1 MLELVVVSAGLGE
14 TSSSTRLGEQLGR
27 ATVAALADEGVQ
39 ARVTHLELRHL
50 AEDLVAQLT
59 GRTASPTVHAAQ
71 AAILAAD
78 GVVVVT
84 PIYNGS
90 FSGLFK
96 LFFDCLDPRTMTGRP
111 VMLAAT
117 GGSPRHSLVIEGS
130 LLPLFYYFRAL
141 IVPTSVFASSAD
153 FRHPSE
159 LELRVQQAAAR
170 FAQFV
175 LVARPPK
182 QLPTPAIADYD
193 DLLS

>member
-14 TSSSTRLGEQLGR
+14 NSSSTRLGEQLGR
-27 ATVAALADEGVQ
+27 ATVAALADEGIQ
-39 ARVTHLELRHL
+39 AQVRHVELRLL

-59 GRTASPTVHAAQ
+59 GRVGSPSVHEAQ
-71 AAILAAD
+71 ECLLAAD
-78 GVVVVT
+78 GVIVIT

-96 LFFDCLDPRTMTGRP
+96 LFFDCIDPRTMTGRP

-117 GGSPRHSLVIEGS
+117 GGSPRHSLVIENS
-130 LLPLFYYFRAL
+130 LLPLFYYFKSL
-141 IVPTSVFASSAD
+141 IVPTSVFAATTD
-153 FRHPSE
+153 FKHPGE

-170 FAQFV
+170 FARFV

>member
-27 ATVAALADEGVQ
+27 ATVAALADEGSQ

-50 AEDLVAQLT
+50 ADELVAQLT
-59 GRTASPTVHAAQ
+59 GRTGSPAVHEAQ
-71 AAILAAD
+71 AAVLAAD
-78 GVVVVT
+78 GVIVVT
-84 PIYNGS
+84 PVYNGS

-130 LLPLFYYFRAL
+130 LLPLFYYFKAL
-141 IVPTSVFASSAD
+141 IVPTSVFAAASDFAHPAD
-153 FRHPSE
+153 

>member
-27 ATVAALADEGVQ
+27 ATVAALADEGIQ
-39 ARVTHLELRHL
+39 ARITHLELRHL
-50 AEDLVAQLT
+50 ADELVAQLT
-59 GRTASPTVHAAQ
+59 GRASSPAVHEAQ
-71 AAILAAD
+71 AAVLAAD
-78 GVVVVT
+78 GVIVVT

-117 GGSPRHSLVIEGS
+117 GGSPRHSLVIESS
-130 LLPLFYYFRAL
+130 LLPLFYYFKAL
-141 IVPTSVFASSAD
+141 IVPASVFAATAD
-153 FRHPSE
+153 FTHPAE

-170 FAQFV
+170 FARFV
-175 LVARPPK
+175 LLARPPK

>member
-27 ATVAALADEGVQ
+27 ATVAALADEGIQ
-39 ARVTHLELRHL
+39 ARITHLEVRHL
-50 AEDLVAQLT
+50 ADDLVAQLT
-59 GRTASPTVHAAQ
+59 GRTASPAVHEAQ
-71 AAILAAD
+71 ATVLAAD
-78 GVVVVT
+78 GVIVVT

-117 GGSPRHSLVIEGS
+117 GGSPRHSLVIESS
-130 LLPLFYYFRAL
+130 LLPLFYYFKSL
-141 IVPTSVFASSAD
+141 IVSNSVFAATTDFAHPAD
-153 FRHPSE
+153 

-170 FAQFV
+170 FARFV

>member
-14 TSSSTRLGEQLGR
+14 NSTSTRLGKQLGR
-27 ATVAALADEGVQ
+27 ATVAALADEGIQ
-39 ARVTHLELRHL
+39 ARETHIEVRLL
-50 AEDLVAQLT
+50 AEDLIAQLT
-59 GRTASPTVHAAQ
+59 GRVASPSVHEAQ
-71 AAILAAD
+71 AALVAAD
-78 GVVVVT
+78 GVIVVT

-96 LFFDCLDPRTMTGRP
+96 LFFDCVDPRTMTGRP

-117 GGSPRHSLVIEGS
+117 GGSPRHSLVIENS
-130 LLPLFYYFRAL
+130 LLPLFYYFKAL
-141 IVPTSVFASSAD
+141 IVPTSVFAATAD
-153 FRHPSE
+153 FTHTAE
-159 LELRVQQAAAR
+159 LEMRVQQAAAR
-170 FAQFV
+170 FARFV

>member
-27 ATVAALADEGVQ
+27 ATVAALADDGVQ
-39 ARVTHLELRHL
+39 ARVTHLELRIL
-50 AEDLVAQLT
+50 AEDLVSQLT
-59 GRTASPTVHAAQ
+59 GRTSSPAVHEAQ
-71 AAILAAD
+71 AAVLAAD
-78 GVVVVT
+78 GVIVVT

-117 GGSPRHSLVIEGS
+117 GGSPRHSLVIENS
-130 LLPLFYYFRAL
+130 LLPLFYYFKAL
-141 IVPTSVFASSAD
+141 IVPTSVFAAAAD
-153 FRHPSE
+153 FKHPGE

>member
-14 TSSSTRLGEQLGR
+14 KSSSTRLGEQLGR

-39 ARVTHLELRHL
+39 AHVTHIEVRLL
-50 AEDLVAQLT
+50 AEDLVAQLI
-59 GRTASPTVHAAQ
+59 GRVASPGIHEAQ
-71 AAILAAD
+71 AAMLAAD

-117 GGSPRHSLVIEGS
+117 GGSPRHSLVIENS
-130 LLPLFYYFRAL
+130 LLPLFYYFKSL
-141 IVPTSVFASSAD
+141 IVPSSVFAAASD
-153 FRHPSE
+153 FAHPGE

-170 FAQFV
+170 FARFV
-175 LVARPPK
+175 LVGRPPK

>member
-14 TSSSTRLGEQLGR
+14 KSSSTRLGEQLGR

-39 ARVTHLELRHL
+39 AHVAHIEVRLL
-50 AEDLVAQLT
+50 AEDLVAQLI
-59 GRTASPTVHAAQ
+59 GRVASPGIHEAQ
-71 AAILAAD
+71 AAMLAAD

-84 PIYNGS
+84 PIYNSS

-117 GGSPRHSLVIEGS
+117 GGSPRHSLVIENS
-130 LLPLFYYFRAL
+130 LLPLFYYFKAL
-141 IVPTSVFASSAD
+141 IVPSSVFAAASDSA
-153 FRHPSE
+153 HPGE

-170 FAQFV
+170 FARFV

>member
-14 TSSSTRLGEQLGR
+14 NSSSTRLGEQLGR
-27 ATVAALADEGVQ
+27 ATVAALADEGIQ
-39 ARVTHLELRHL
+39 AQVRHVELRLL

-59 GRTASPTVHAAQ
+59 GRVGSPSVHEAQ
-71 AAILAAD
+71 ECLLAAD
-78 GVVVVT
+78 GVIVIT

-96 LFFDCLDPRTMTGRP
+96 LFFDCIDPRTMTGRP

-117 GGSPRHSLVIEGS
+117 GGSPRHSLVIENS
-130 LLPLFYYFRAL
+130 LLPLFYYFKSL
-141 IVPTSVFASSAD
+141 IVPTSVF
-153 FRHPSE
+153 
-159 LELRVQQAAAR
+159 ELRVQQAAAR
-170 FAQFV
+170 FARFV